1 MRKGKTTMPRDNG
14 VLASETVALRFKDNV
29 DRGKATADDE
39 SFFGAR
45 DV

>member
-1 MRKGKTTMPRDNG
+1 MARDNG
-14 VLASETVALRFKDNV
+14 VIAFETVALRFKDYV
-29 DRGKATADDE
+29 DRCKATANDE